1 MSRSPAPSDV
11 HTRATSCKEGPAS
24 AAPTPVDPSRASLA
38 PPLSARATPTLRP
51 RAPSRSESHPPLLF
65 ALTHSSCP
73 PPHAALVKV
82 HSRRQWPWQR
92 NGDWR
97 RRRPPLRLP
106 AGYRVALISRPRK
119 EVDDLRDE
127 IERAGG
133 TAAVFGLERYDY
145 ESVGTVFDRVQ
156 AHWPDGR
163 LKCAVW
169 NTAQW

>member
-1 MSRSPAPSDV
+1 MPPSSKFILAV
-11 HTRATSCKEGPAS
+11 SGLGNATGTG
-24 AAPTPVDPSRASLA
+24 AAV
-38 PPLSARATPTLRP
+38 AR
-51 RAPSRSESHPPLLF
+51 LF
-65 ALTHSSCP
+65 ASQL
-73 PPHAALVKV
+73 
-82 HSRRQWPWQR
+82 
-92 NGDWR
+92 
-97 RRRPPLRLP
+97 
-106 AGYRVALISRPRK
+106 GYRVALISRPRK